1 MSRPQTAEQVAA
13 VVKRDPETERH
24 FEAIRARLARYRA
37 FQRFLEDA
45 PGRLPRLYATLGI
58 GRFYRDW
65 YSLCVTPGGAMGGL
79 DPRTLEVFFG
89 QRPFDEA
96 FVPTQLPAVPFM
108 AGSHLRTVTDRGAR
122 LIYQRTDH
130 GRVMC
135 LLKPA
140 GTLFTSSREDM
151 IRLAD
156 VDPADL
162 EIPAVLCQH
171 LRLLLAYMAATS
183 VDGIPFRGQR
193 WHYACLY
200 LFRPW
205 HHAEKD
211 KWMWSRAAFCAYKVG
226 KWVVTIGLSGLL
238 LYGIQRI
245 WPLPET
251 VTPAIEK
258 AEATAHRD
266 RMDLRNAVLEAT
278 RPTVHAKEAVR
289 SPETPPAGANA
300 HDH

>member
-1 MSRPQTAEQVAA
+1 MSGPRTQDQVDT
-13 VVKRDPETERH
+13 VVKHDPETERH
-24 FEAIRARLARYRA
+24 LDAVRARLTRYRA
-37 FQRFLEDA
+37 FQRFLADA
-45 PGRLPRLYATLGI
+45 PGRLPRLYATLGV

-65 YSLCVTPGGAMGGL
+65 YSLCVAPGGAMGGQ
-79 DPRTLEVFFG
+79 DPRKLEVFFG
-89 QRPFDEA
+89 HRPFDEA
-96 FVPTQLPAVPFM
+96 FVPAERPAVPFLPG
-108 AGSHLRTVTDRGAR
+108 AHLSTVIDRGAR
-122 LIYQRTDH
+122 LVYHRTDH
-130 GRVMC
+130 GRVLC
-135 LLKPA
+135 LLQPA
-140 GTLFTSSREDM
+140 STQFTTSREDM

-162 EIPAVLCQH
+162 EIPTVLCRH

-193 WHYACLY
+193 WRYAYLY
-200 LFRPW
+200 LLRPW

-211 KWMWSRAAFCAYKVG
+211 KWMWSRASFCAYKVG

-238 LYGIQRI
+238 LYGVQRL

-266 RMDLRNAVLEAT
+266 RMDLRDAVLEAT
-278 RPTVHAKEAVR
+278 RTTDHAKEAVR
-289 SPETPPAGANA
+289 SPETPPAGASA